1 MKKRITLLPIILMFI
16 CLNAFSQENHGVC
29 GSYKDYI
36 KDDMQKYPAYYQSIE
51 SRNLE
56 LEKERLRALN
66 TLSNAKSA
74 NQGKKIIPVVVHII
88 HDMGAENVSDE
99 TVIQAID
106 ILNKN
111 INGQSANFLAKTPD
125 VFAASRGVADIEF
138 RLATIA
144 PDGTPTNGIVRVQSS
159 LTNQPVPANSVK
171 SLSYWNSFQYY
182 NIWVLRKFAPQSDG
196 NTLLGY
202 AQFPGS
208 GSMMTDGVVLIY
220 SEFNDPGSS
229 TLTHETG
236 HWLGLCHPWDC
247 GSGECGDDNI
257 FDTPPAREANYGVG
271 FNDFPYH
278 VGFINQ
284 GCIADSMNWA
294 GEMFMNYMD
303 YTPDQHCTMFSKG
316 QVEVFNEVLE
326 GLDSTDFGWRHYIW
340 QDVNLDAT
348 GVKDGLIGTACSKNS
363 NFSENANRESVCLG
377 EEIWLKSNKNIFG
390 SGLTSVTWDL
400 GDGSTS
406 NQIDNILHTYSTE
419 GTYDITFTVVYNE
432 TITAKAYNLADLD
445 LTSASSYDSV
455 MTSEIVQGTQAEL
468 LSIGAT
474 SITEHPIDSLGFY
487 WGLQDSSFWRGE
499 VMSKMYVAHY
509 ENSCTSTIV
518 KDSFITVYPLTATN
532 NQNSYSY
539 NFENENDL
547 ENGEWQI
554 KSNGDD
560 LGEWSYNLSS
570 TNTWQ
575 WNNLTASSG
584 DGSLMIDA
592 SDNKSIG
599 SDDIISQ
606 AYDLSSLNSPAIKF
620 SWSGAAVNTF
630 PVNTLNVYY
639 SNDCGEVW
647 RDLGSLTPV
656 ETSNSGYYDGNF
668 VPTPSEWRDTVLS
681 KNALKSD
688 NIRFKFEYSTLGSS
702 NNFYLD
708 NIQIGEEA
716 DLSNI
721 VNQNINARISIFP
734 NPSKDKVLLTLDNLK
749 DVNLDISIYNI
760 LGKQIMKVYE
770 GIVNSNHHT
779 LNNIDISKLTKGVYF
794 ISLKSNN
801 KNITEKLIVK

>member
-1 MKKRITLLPIILMFI
+1 
-16 CLNAFSQENHGVC
+16 
-29 GSYKDYI
+29 
-36 KDDMQKYPAYYQSIE
+36 
-51 SRNLE
+51 
-56 LEKERLRALN
+56 
-66 TLSNAKSA
+66 
-74 NQGKKIIPVVVHII
+74 
-88 HDMGAENVSDE
+88 
-99 TVIQAID
+99 
-106 ILNKN
+106 
-111 INGQSANFLAKTPD
+111 
-125 VFAASRGVADIEF
+125 
-138 RLATIA
+138 
-144 PDGTPTNGIVRVQSS
+144 
-159 LTNQPVPANSVK
+159 
-171 SLSYWNSFQYY
+171 
-182 NIWVLRKFAPQSDG
+182 
-196 NTLLGY
+196 
-202 AQFPGS
+202 
-208 GSMMTDGVVLIY
+208 
-220 SEFNDPGSS
+220 
-229 TLTHETG
+229 
-236 HWLGLCHPWDC
+236 
-247 GSGECGDDNI
+247 
-257 FDTPPAREANYGVG
+257 
-271 FNDFPYH
+271 
-278 VGFINQ
+278 
-284 GCIADSMNWA
+284 
-294 GEMFMNYMD
+294 
-303 YTPDQHCTMFSKG
+303 
-316 QVEVFNEVLE
+316 
-326 GLDSTDFGWRHYIW
+326 
-340 QDVNLDAT
+340 
-348 GVKDGLIGTACSKNS
+348 
-363 NFSENANRESVCLG
+363 
-377 EEIWLKSNKNIFG
+377 
-390 SGLTSVTWDL
+390 
-400 GDGSTS
+400 
-406 NQIDNILHTYSTE
+406 
-419 GTYDITFTVVYNE
+419 
-432 TITAKAYNLADLD
+432 
-445 LTSASSYDSV
+445 
-455 MTSEIVQGTQAEL
+455 
-468 LSIGAT
+468 
-474 SITEHPIDSLGFY
+474 
-487 WGLQDSSFWRGE
+487 
-499 VMSKMYVAHY
+499 MSKMYVAHY

-801 KNITEKLIVK
+801 KIITEKLIVK